1 MTPEQRQIG
10 VLEKQVKDLTN
21 FVQSLRNAAQ
31 TDPQVAFTITKLLS
45 SPSSKTAA
53 SATQAVNEAGAG
65 SYSVMKAPDGFIS
78 IGGKNVPY
86 IN

>member
-1 MTPEQRQIG
+1 MTPEQRQIKE
-10 VLEKQVKDLTN
+10 LQRQVKELTN
-21 FVQSLRNAAQ
+21 FVQSLKNAAQ

-45 SPSSKTAA
+45 STSSKTAA
-53 SATQAVNEAGAG
+53 SATQAVNEAGAS
-65 SYSVMKAPDGFIS
+65 SYSVMKAPNGFIS